1 MKPQETVDYHIK
13 LAWHSIVN
21 LYNQLADEHELTQAT
36 GFVLLNIGDNGG
48 TPATKIAPL
57 MGMKKTSLS
66 RMLKNMESEGLICR
80 VKDKH
85 DGRQVN
91 ICLTEIGRAKK
102 KIAKQ
107 VVRQFNEHIIKN
119 IDPQH
124 LDCFY
129 QVMQDISGL
138 TEEYKNQK
146 TNS

>member
-21 LYNQLADEHELTQAT
+21 LYNQLAVEHELTQAT

-66 RMLKNMESEGLICR
+66 RMLKNMEDEGLICR
-80 VKDKH
+80 IKDEQ

-91 ICLTEIGRAKK
+91 ICLTEEGQKK
-102 KIAKQ
+102 KKVAKQ
-107 VVRQFNEHIIKN
+107 VVKQFNEHILSN
-119 IDPQH
+119 IDAEH
-124 LDCFY
+124 LSCFY
-129 QVMQDISGL
+129 QVMQDINGL
-138 TEEYKNQK
+138 TEDYRNKK
-146 TNS
+146 IKS